1 MSAFLALDEID
12 RAIGEF
18 PVGLAVQRDLD
29 RKSARRSVAKDLYRT
44 NGLAPGPLPNGLYAL
59 LSESLVAQS
68 DCLGLRHVV
77 AVKVDCLRW

>member
-1 MSAFLALDEID
+1 MSAFLALAEID

-18 PVGLAVQRDLD
+18 PVGLAVQRDPD
-29 RKSARRSVAKDLYRT
+29 RKSARRSAKDLYRT